1 MLQIIILHAPKLSK
15 GYEYL
20 FEKYMKGWTKPAI
33 AFKLT
38 KFLLKNDG
46 FYDEIFEILKQ
57 VRQYLRTNH
66 KLRPLG

>member
-1 MLQIIILHAPKLSK
+1 
-15 GYEYL
+15 
-20 FEKYMKGWTKPAI
+20 MKGWTKPVI